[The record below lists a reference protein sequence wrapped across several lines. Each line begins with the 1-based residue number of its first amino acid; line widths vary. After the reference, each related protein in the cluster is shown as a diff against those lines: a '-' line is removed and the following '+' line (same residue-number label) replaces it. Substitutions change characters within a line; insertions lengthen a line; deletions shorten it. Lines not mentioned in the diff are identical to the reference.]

1 MPEKTINIEDIIN
14 DLRKSVDETKKITL
28 STDDLYKR
36 NQEAIDKLYKK
47 DTFKKMDNTVS
58 NSMSGI
64 SNSIKMAF
72 SGMSGSIKNFFSK
85 KPIDDLK
92 EEVKSGLENVG
103 TVTGKHMS
111 DIMGSTFM
119 SVFDDLKSVAGSIW
133 NMSKNA
139 LGFFTGNEEDETD
152 SEKATQE
159 IRDSID
165 ELTSG
170 GKLETYSPDIQEAFK
185 FLSEN
190 LGDDAEKTQDILSL
204 LNENFEENQLA
215 RTKAALKD
223 KQPKIKSTPLMMAV
237 MALGVLIGAV
247 VKSLIIPFELLYQG
261 LNKLMPIGKWLSD
274 LGSSLLKL
282 PGLKTFGKG
291 GKGLE
296 ILGKISGFFKELPKR
311 SKLIGKFVK
320 GFMKGFKILGW
331 PLTILLGVIDFI
343 KGFMTTE
350 GSIIDKIKGGLIGA
364 IKGFIEFPVKVIG
377 WIADKILGLFGVEI
391 KGGAGNAMMKGLMW
405 VVSKALDVILW
416 PFRMLYK
423 GFKMIIDFFSSSKE
437 GEEGPGILDKIKK
450 YAILGLKIAFW
461 PFYLAYKGFKK
472 IIDFFSSSKE
482 GEEGPGI
489 LDKIKKYAILGLKI
503 VFAPYY
509 LAYKGIK
516 KIIDFFSS
524 SKEGE
529 EGPGILDK
537 LIDASKQALYFI
549 TWPYRMLYKGL
560 IWLVGKATEF
570 AASDTGQS
578 VLDTIID
585 MSKQAIDF
593 ITWPYR
599 MLYKGIKKII
609 DWFATSEGGEPS
621 ILDQLWTYLKELP
634 GKVKDWILENVPG
647 AKLAA
652 KAGGAIASGA
662 KKAAGGVKNA
672 WNWAWGNDKEEEE
685 ENVEKKKSIQ
695 DLTKTKVPSTQN
707 KIDDIEKEKAL
718 MLAKE
723 KKDVADLNKK
733 SSEQL
738 EKANKLIKEQT
749 KEGKEGTKSMVNV
762 ISSTSNQQNIQPDE
776 IKDEIES
783 FGLLIGNKGMS

>member
-92 EEVKSGLENVG
+92 DEVKSGLKNVG
-103 TVTGKHMS
+103 SVTGKHMS

-437 GEEGPGILDKIKK
+437 GEEGPGILDK
-450 YAILGLKIAFW
+450 
-461 PFYLAYKGFKK
+461 
-472 IIDFFSSSKE
+472 
-482 GEEGPGI
+482 
-489 LDKIKKYAILGLKI
+489 
-503 VFAPYY
+503 
-509 LAYKGIK
+509 
-516 KIIDFFSS
+516 
-524 SKEGE
+524 
-529 EGPGILDK
+529 

-685 ENVEKKKSIQ
+685 KNVEKKKSIQ

>member
-437 GEEGPGILDKIKK
+437 GEEGPGILDKIK
-450 YAILGLKIAFW
+450 
-461 PFYLAYKGFKK
+461 
-472 IIDFFSSSKE
+472 E
-482 GEEGPGI
+482 
-489 LDKIKKYAILGLKI
+489 YAILGLKI

>member
-311 SKLIGKFVK
+311 SKLIGNFVK

-416 PFRMLYK
+416 PYRMLYK

-437 GEEGPGILDKIKK
+437 GEEGPGILDKIK
-450 YAILGLKIAFW
+450 
-461 PFYLAYKGFKK
+461 
-472 IIDFFSSSKE
+472 E
-482 GEEGPGI
+482 
-489 LDKIKKYAILGLKI
+489 YAILGLKI

>member
-416 PFRMLYK
+416 PYRMLYK

-437 GEEGPGILDKIKK
+437 GEEGPGILDKIK
-450 YAILGLKIAFW
+450 
-461 PFYLAYKGFKK
+461 
-472 IIDFFSSSKE
+472 E
-482 GEEGPGI
+482 
-489 LDKIKKYAILGLKI
+489 YAILGLKI

>member
-92 EEVKSGLENVG
+92 EEVKSGLKNIG
-103 TVTGKHMS
+103 SVTGKHMS

-437 GEEGPGILDKIKK
+437 GEEGPGILDKIK
-450 YAILGLKIAFW
+450 
-461 PFYLAYKGFKK
+461 
-472 IIDFFSSSKE
+472 E
-482 GEEGPGI
+482 
-489 LDKIKKYAILGLKI
+489 YAILGLKI

>member
-437 GEEGPGILDKIKK
+437 GEEGPGILDKIK
-450 YAILGLKIAFW
+450 
-461 PFYLAYKGFKK
+461 
-472 IIDFFSSSKE
+472 E
-482 GEEGPGI
+482 
-489 LDKIKKYAILGLKI
+489 YAILGLKI

-570 AASDTGQS
+570 AADTGQS

-685 ENVEKKKSIQ
+685 KNVEKKKSIQ